1 MTPMVDPINLDQK
14 RVDLTEGELRAGLTA
29 CLAVPRWVDEVVA
42 AAPYRSLDQL
52 LDQARTSATPLSPE
66 EIDQALSDHPRIGE
80 RAAGTGQAQQF
91 SHAEQAASASEDE
104 ELASAL
110 AEGNRAYEEKF
121 GRIFLIRAAGRSRRE
136 ILAELR
142 RRLELD
148 AEEERQQVGA
158 ELRDIALLRIPQLF
172 SHLDSHSGYDESEAA
187 R

>member
-1 MTPMVDPINLDQK
+1 M
-14 RVDLTEGELRAGLTA
+14 REGLTA

-42 AAPYRSLDQL
+42 AGPYSSLDQL
-52 LDQARTSATPLSPE
+52 VDPGPDVRRRRWRRPRSTRRWPIIRGSASG
-66 EIDQALSDHPRIGE
+66 R
-80 RAAGTGQAQQF
+80 RASGQAQSF
-91 SHAEQAASASEDE
+91 SHAEQASSASDDE
-104 ELASAL
+104 QLAAAL

-121 GRIFLIRAAGRSRRE
+121 GRIFLIRAAGRSRPE

-148 AEEERQQVGA
+148 PAEELQQVGA